1 MKLKYIKLAL
11 VALICSATLGACE
24 SVFNKE
30 NVRLVTGLTTAASGV
45 AFLYFKKL
53 KNDHLR
59 NLEEKQN
66 RALQA
71 LGRSILLDCLQITN
85 NQVYKTYEKHMTT
98 PVVHGVQD
106 NHRVSNDL
114 VPFDAGRREELE
126 NETMRRIESD
136 LVRFDLDEDA
146 LRDFRL
152 IPANSAPT
160 KRLIE
165 DLVITEKQA
174 AVFCGINDCRFGGG
188 PKVSDDNREINAAAQ
203 LEILQ
208 TLMRLKRSASNN
220 NQRSQQE
227 IQDFVLHILSLE
239 EVTSNL
245 RALSTTLNN
254 NEKVLEI
261 APLRGIVI
269 GRDSAEQF
277 FPQQQES
284 DDVQE
289 KQNGWLAFLSSWG
302 TKVAQLVKQEKSDA
316 TAFLNTICQ
325 PSHRYFGFIPQWR
338 VSAPTPEAEFRT
350 AVKTYY
356 KQDNADAFFFL
367 KAACDNYRH
376 YAWTYILG
384 KQWSA
389 TSHRGL
395 EPEEVE
401 RATILLGYQAIAGMY
416 GIAGAVGFLVTY
428 AFGR

>member
-1 MKLKYIKLAL
+1 MKLKYIKVAL
-11 VALICSATLGACE
+11 VALIYSAMLGACE

-30 NVRLVTGLTTAASGV
+30 NVRLVAGLTAAASGV
-45 AFLYFKKL
+45 TFLYFKKL

-59 NLEEKQN
+59 NLEEKQK
-66 RALQA
+66 RALLA
-71 LGRSILLDCLQITN
+71 LGRSTILDCLQITK

-98 PVVHGVQD
+98 PVVNAVQGD
-106 NHRVSNDL
+106 HKVSGDL
-114 VPFDAGRREELE
+114 VPFDAGRHEEWE
-126 NETMRRIESD
+126 NEKMRCIESD
-136 LVRFDLDEDA
+136 LVRFDLDKEA

-152 IPANSAPT
+152 IPANSAPS
-160 KRLIE
+160 KRIIE

-188 PKVSDDNREINAAAQ
+188 PRVSEDDREINAAAQ

-227 IQDFVLHILSLE
+227 MQDFVEQTLSLE
-239 EVTSNL
+239 EVTSSL

-284 DDVQE
+284 DDVPE
-289 KQNGWLAFLSSWG
+289 KQKGWLAFLSSWG
-302 TKVAQLVKQEKSDA
+302 TKVAQPAQQEKSDA

-325 PSHRYFGFIPQWR
+325 PRGYFGFIPQWR
-338 VSAPTPEAEFRT
+338 VSEPTPEAEFRT

-356 KQDNADAFFFL
+356 KQDNVDAFFVL
-367 KAACDNYRH
+367 KAACDNYQH
-376 YAWTYILG
+376 YAWTRILG
-384 KQWSA
+384 KEWSDA
-389 TSHRGL
+389 FHRGL
-395 EPEEVE
+395 EQEEVE